1 MTPFFYENTR
11 IPGYPVPAWWGSSCE
26 SGQEAGSP
34 KSSLFQKNE
43 RFFKRLS
50 KGPVYAGIWGTV
62 LWGLPFF
69 LLMSY
74 FMNLEQDSGLL
85 LLLFGLSLLGGF
97 LFGYTM
103 WYIIVKQ
110 VQKYLLEYTTDHMQT
125 QSSPPSEVSTHQIHE
140 TSDNSDDKYSQ
151 LDKIAQ
157 LKKRGVL
164 NKREFE
170 KEKHNFKRKNGS
182 CNKKEI

>member
-1 MTPFFYENTR
+1 MRKDILPDSELFDGIDRDLFPEYDKAVELIIEGKPNR
-11 IPGYPVPAWWGSSCE
+11 LGKIPD
-26 SGQEAGSP
+26 QR
-34 KSSLFQKNE
+34 KNE

-50 KGPVYAGIWGTV
+50 KGPVYAGTLCTV

-97 LFGYTM
+97 LFGCMM
-103 WYIIVKQ
+103 WYIFVKQ
-110 VQKYLLEYTTDHMQT
+110 VQKHLLEYTTDHMQT

-151 LDKIAQ
+151 LDKIAK
-157 LKKRGVL
+157 LKGRGVL
-164 NKREFE
+164 TEREFE
-170 KEKHNFKRKNGS
+170 KEKHKIL
-182 CNKKEI
+182 NK